1 MCYFRSPPAT
11 DPKVDGV
18 YLRFMEGKHED
29 TTLRLSEDVA
39 IDCDPRGGIV
49 GIEMLSAHEY
59 LRFAGNQ
66 PLMRFE
72 NLAVEQV
79 GMS

>member
-1 MCYFRSPPAT
+1 MRIAYDS
-11 DPKVDGV
+11 KVDALYV
-18 YLRFMEGKHED
+18 RFVEGKHEV

-39 IDCDPRGGIV
+39 IDCDPRGEIV
-49 GIEMLSAHEY
+49 GIEILSAHEH
-59 LRFAGNQ
+59 LKFIGDL

-79 GMS
+79 GAS